1 MYINSKLN
9 QFDEIA
15 DRYDAEI
22 VENLGYFGKYR
33 QSMLSYKAQY
43 LKYLLPCEP
52 KGILDYG
59 CSVGLNIPYLHQY
72 FPNTKLY
79 GCDISNESIRLA
91 RSNIRYCTFDTIE
104 TVEDMVKRY
113 EKKVDCVFACAVLHH
128 IPHPEHEKWISG
140 LYQILDKGGYMIIFE
155 HNMKNPLTK
164 RLIERTPMD
173 KGAVMLDCGYC
184 KKMLKD
190 VFGNQSFIKHGYTY
204 FFPWRNKTFTGIE
217 HQLFWL
223 PLGAQYYVLAR
234 K

>member
-1 MYINSKLN
+1 MVVNKNSASIKKMYINSKLN

-91 RSNIRYCTFDTIE
+91 RSKIRYCTFDTIG
-104 TVEDMVKRY
+104 TVDEMVMRY
-113 EKKVDCVFACAVLHH
+113 EKKIDCVFVSAVLHH
-128 IPHPEHEKWISG
+128 IPHPEHKKW
-140 LYQILDKGGYMIIFE
+140 
-155 HNMKNPLTK
+155 
-164 RLIERTPMD
+164 RR
-173 KGAVMLDCGYC
+173 CGQ
-184 KKMLKD
+184 K
-190 VFGNQSFIKHGYTY
+190 
-204 FFPWRNKTFTGIE
+204 
-217 HQLFWL
+217 
-223 PLGAQYYVLAR
+223 
-234 K
+234 